1 METWVGCQLVSL
13 DELRWTVAKNVAVNI
28 PHTLATL
35 HARLRALEMESSV
48 SRRRLK
54 ELEAEVEKANQEMD
68 FARRNGEKETRKS
81 ENEKSGK
88 LSLVPSTIVEDC

>member
-1 METWVGCQLVSL
+1 MTMWVGSQLVSTRL
-13 DELRWTVAKNVAVNI
+13 LKWMNAKNIAVNI

-48 SRRRLK
+48 SRRRVK
-54 ELEAEVEKANQEMD
+54 ELEAEVEKANREVD
-68 FARRNGEKETRKS
+68 AARRNGEKKTRKS

-88 LSLVPSTIVEDC
+88 LPLIA

>member
-1 METWVGCQLVSL
+1 MN
-13 DELRWTVAKNVAVNI
+13 AKNIAVNI

-48 SRRRLK
+48 SRRRVK
-54 ELEAEVEKANQEMD
+54 ELEAEVEKANQEVD
-68 FARRNGEKETRKS
+68 AARRNGEKKSRKS

-88 LSLVPSTIVEDC
+88 LPLVASLRS

>member
-1 METWVGCQLVSL
+1 MTMWVGSQLVSTRL
-13 DELRWTVAKNVAVNI
+13 LKWVNAKNIAVNI

-48 SRRRLK
+48 SRRRVK
-54 ELEAEVEKANQEMD
+54 ELEAEVEKANREVD
-68 FARRNGEKETRKS
+68 AARRNGEKKTRKS

-88 LSLVPSTIVEDC
+88 LPLIA

>member
-1 METWVGCQLVSL
+1 MSTRLLKCMN
-13 DELRWTVAKNVAVNI
+13 AKNIAVNI

-48 SRRRLK
+48 SRRRVK
-54 ELEAEVEKANQEMD
+54 ELEAEVEKANREVD
-68 FARRNGEKETRKS
+68 AARRNGEKKTRKS

-88 LSLVPSTIVEDC
+88 LPLIA

>member
-1 METWVGCQLVSL
+1 MGCRLVSL
-13 DELRWTVAKNVAVNI
+13 DELRWTIAKNIAVNI

-48 SRRRLK
+48 SRRRVK
-54 ELEAEVEKANQEMD
+54 ELEAEVEKANQEKD
-68 FARRNGEKETRKS
+68 IARKNGEKETRES
-81 ENEKSGK
+81 ESEKSGK

>member
-1 METWVGCQLVSL
+1 MSTRLLKWVN
-13 DELRWTVAKNVAVNI
+13 AKNIAVNI

-48 SRRRLK
+48 SRRRVK
-54 ELEAEVEKANQEMD
+54 ELEAEVEKANREVD
-68 FARRNGEKETRKS
+68 AARRNGEKKTRKS

-88 LSLVPSTIVEDC
+88 LPLIA

>member
-1 METWVGCQLVSL
+1 MWVGSQLVSTRL
-13 DELRWTVAKNVAVNI
+13 LKWMNAKNIAVNI

-48 SRRRLK
+48 SRRRVK
-54 ELEAEVEKANQEMD
+54 ELEAEVEKANREVD
-68 FARRNGEKETRKS
+68 AARRNGEKKTRKS

-88 LSLVPSTIVEDC
+88 LPLIA

>member
-1 METWVGCQLVSL
+1 MSTRLLKWMN
-13 DELRWTVAKNVAVNI
+13 AKNIAVNI

-48 SRRRLK
+48 SRRRVK
-54 ELEAEVEKANQEMD
+54 ELEAEVEKANREVD
-68 FARRNGEKETRKS
+68 AARRNGEKKTRKS

-88 LSLVPSTIVEDC
+88 LPLIA

>member
-1 METWVGCQLVSL
+1 MSTQLL
-13 DELRWTVAKNVAVNI
+13 KWMNAKNIAVNI

-48 SRRRLK
+48 SRRRVK
-54 ELEAEVEKANQEMD
+54 ELEAEVEKANREVD
-68 FARRNGEKETRKS
+68 AARRNGEKKTRKS

-88 LSLVPSTIVEDC
+88 LPLIA

>member
-1 METWVGCQLVSL
+1 MWVGSQLVSTRL
-13 DELRWTVAKNVAVNI
+13 LKWVNAKNIAVNI

-48 SRRRLK
+48 SRRRVK
-54 ELEAEVEKANQEMD
+54 ELEAEVEKANREVD
-68 FARRNGEKETRKS
+68 AARRNGEKKTRKS

-88 LSLVPSTIVEDC
+88 LPLIA

>member
-1 METWVGCQLVSL
+1 MSTRLLKWMN
-13 DELRWTVAKNVAVNI
+13 AKNIAVNI

-48 SRRRLK
+48 SRRRVK
-54 ELEAEVEKANQEMD
+54 EMEAEVEKANREVD
-68 FARRNGEKETRKS
+68 AARRNGEKKTRKS

-88 LSLVPSTIVEDC
+88 LPLIA